1 MSDIVERLSLPL
13 PSGMCGESMGCNAA
27 SICLC
32 SEIEDGRETM
42 REAADEIQ
50 SLRQRVERL
59 EGALRGIV
67 DHFDKCDDGNAP
79 GHAHSI
85 PGIWDSD
92 NHPAIAGKTCEWC
105 AHWAEAR
112 AALSPKVQEGE

>member
-1 MSDIVERLSLPL
+1 MSEPRIR
-13 PSGMCGESMGCNAA
+13 
-27 SICLC
+27 
-32 SEIEDGRETM
+32 IEDALRNYAQMSPGTPWRSRCE
-42 REAADEIQ
+42 EKAADEIQ

-105 AHWAEAR
+105 AHWAEAY